1 VLIDIVD
8 PAYLRDQIAKL
19 DLSISGLRDAIRG
32 TGNKTLTDLDTRLGT
47 IEGRLDVALSTRLAE
62 STFTNR
68 FPSGAALSDALSNPT
83 TTIVGSALL
92 AFDGTNWR
100 RVRVDTNNRL
110 AIQDPPTLSTL
121 NGKFPS
127 ASALGDSLSN
137 PTTTIIGVANLGWDG
152 SYWRRLAA
160 DTSSRLKVN
169 AEVVANPSNLDI
181 SLSTLRDA
189 LRGTGNRT
197 LTDLYTQLTSIL
209 SKLDVNLST
218 RLADS
223 KIPNTMG
230 QVSLDVAGSTMYA
243 LAMVDYTLPSRMPY
257 MIDNIN
263 VSTTESSTSIA
274 APGAKIVKITNKS
287 DTDVLIGING
297 SVPTTNPLILKARTA
312 KIFCFKGVTAVYYKT
327 ASGTATIS
335 IEYFN

>member
-1 VLIDIVD
+1 MLIDIVD
-8 PAYLRDQIAKL
+8 PVYLRDQIAKL
-19 DLSISGLRDAIRG
+19 DLSITGLRDALRG

-62 STFTNR
+62 ATFTNR
-68 FPSGAALSDALSNPT
+68 FPSGAALSDALGNPT
-83 TTIVGSALL
+83 TTIIGSALL

-110 AIQDPPTLSTL
+110 AIQDPPTLPTL

-127 ASALGDSLSN
+127 ATALGDTLGN
-137 PTTTIIGVANLGWDG
+137 PTTTILGSALLGWDG

-160 DTSSRLKVN
+160 DTSSRLKIN
-169 AEVVANPSNLDI
+169 AEVVANPPNLDI
-181 SLSTLRDA
+181 TLSAHRDA
-189 LRGTGNRT
+189 IRGTGNKT
-197 LTDLYTQLTSIL
+197 LTDLESRLASIL
-209 SKLDVNLST
+209 GKLDVNLST

-223 KIPNTMG
+223 KIPNALG
-230 QVSLDVAGSTMYA
+230 QASLDVVGSTMYA
-243 LAMVDYTLPSRMPY
+243 LGVVDYTLPSRMPY

-263 VSTTESSTSIA
+263 VTTTESSTSIA
-274 APGAKIVKITNKS
+274 TPGAKIVKITNKS
-287 DTDVLIGING
+287 DTDVLLGING
-297 SVPTTNPLILKARTA
+297 SVPTTNPLVLKARTA
-312 KIFCFKGVTAVYYKT
+312 KIFCFKGVTAIYYKT